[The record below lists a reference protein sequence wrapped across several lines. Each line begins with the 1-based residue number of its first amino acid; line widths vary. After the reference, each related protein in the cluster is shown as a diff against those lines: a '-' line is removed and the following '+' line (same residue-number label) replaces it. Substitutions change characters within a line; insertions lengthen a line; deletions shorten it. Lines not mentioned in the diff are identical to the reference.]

1 MKPLQLIAQNLILGI
16 IFSTICLSCNGKS
29 ASQSALNG
37 SILCDTIEENV
48 GSTDTTEAKAD
59 SILQNTF
66 YTKADSAKIV
76 QLLTLTPTGTSD
88 VLFYARQFKG
98 IPYVASTLEVKD
110 PEQLIVNVRE
120 LDCTTLVETVL
131 ALTLT
136 HREGRTSFTDYCR
149 NLMRIRYR
157 HAIMDGYL
165 SRLHYFTWWMHD
177 NLEKEIIEEVHD
189 SLHFTAPI
197 IVNNNYMSLHAD
209 KYPLLV
215 KHPEWVD
222 SIRSLERAQNGKDG
236 TFLPESATGL
246 SQQQLST
253 IHDGDLVAIVTRK
266 AGIDY
271 SHLGFAVWGK
281 DGRLHLLN
289 ASSIHHKVVEE
300 PKTLKKY
307 LSEHPSSI
315 GIRLFRLK

>member
-1 MKPLQLIAQNLILGI
+1 MKTFHFIARNMALGLTFI
-16 IFSTICLSCNGKS
+16 ATCLSCNGKS
-29 ASQSALNG
+29 ASSSAQDG
-37 SILCDTIEENV
+37 TKHCDTVERNAIAP
-48 GSTDTTEAKAD
+48 DTTEAND
-59 SILQNTF
+59 TSILDNTY
-66 YTKADSAKIV
+66 YTDADSAKIV
-76 QLLTLTPTGTSD
+76 QLLALTPTGTSD

-98 IPYVASTLEVKD
+98 IPYVASTLEAKD
-110 PEQLIVNVRE
+110 PEQLIVNTRE

-131 ALTLT
+131 ALTMT
-136 HREGRTSFTDYCR
+136 RREGRSSFVDYCR

-157 HAIMDGYL
+157 HGEMNGYL

-177 NLEKEIIEEVHD
+177 NMEKGLIEEVRD

-197 IVNNNYMSLHAD
+197 TVNNSYMSQHSD
-209 KYPLLV
+209 KYPLLI

-222 SIRSLERAQNGKDG
+222 SIRTMERAQNGKDG
-236 TFLPESATGL
+236 TYLPESATGL
-246 SQQQLST
+246 GKQQLSV

-281 DGRLHLLN
+281 DGRIHLLN

-307 LSEHPSSI
+307 LSEHSSSI

>member
-1 MKPLQLIAQNLILGI
+1 MKLPHSIVRNAALLSITCA
-16 IFSTICLSCNGKS
+16 TCLSCNGKPS
-29 ASQSALNG
+29 SSDKPHAVDALP
-37 SILCDTIEENV
+37 
-48 GSTDTTEAKAD
+48 
-59 SILQNTF
+59 
-66 YTKADSAKIV
+66 ADSAIKTETSVLTNVVYTQADSATIEK
-76 QLLTLTPTGTSD
+76 LLTLAPTGNSD

-110 PEQLIVNVRE
+110 PEQLIVNTRE
-120 LDCTTLVETVL
+120 LDCTTLVETAL
-131 ALTLT
+131 ALALT
-136 HREGRTSFTDYCR
+136 HREGGASFADYCS

-157 HAIMDGYL
+157 HGEMNGYL

-177 NLEKEIIEEVHD
+177 NLEKGLIEEVRD
-189 SLHFTAPI
+189 SVHFTAPI
-197 IVNNNYMSLHAD
+197 TVHNSYMSQHAD
-209 KYPLLV
+209 KYPMLC

-222 SIRSLERAQNGKDG
+222 SIRTMERAQNGPDG
-236 TFLPESATGL
+236 TYLPEAATGL
-246 SQQQLST
+246 SKQQLAAV
-253 IHDGDLVAIVTRK
+253 HDGDLVAIVTRK

-271 SHLGFAVWGK
+271 SHLGFAVWGN

>member
-1 MKPLQLIAQNLILGI
+1 MKSFHFIAQNLILGLT
-16 IFSTICLSCNGKS
+16 FSTICLSCNGKS
-29 ASQSALNG
+29 ASPAALNG
-37 SILCDTIEENV
+37 NNLCVTIEENA
-48 GSTDTTEAKAD
+48 GSTDTTEANVD
-59 SILQNTF
+59 SILESTY

-88 VLFYARQFKG
+88 VLYYSRQFKG

-110 PEQLIVNVRE
+110 PEQLIVNTRE

-131 ALTLT
+131 ALALT
-136 HREGRTSFTDYCR
+136 HRGGRTSFADYCR

-157 HAIMDGYL
+157 HGVMDGYL

-177 NLEKEIIEEVHD
+177 NMEKGIIEEVRD
-189 SLHFTAPI
+189 SLHFTEPI
-197 IVNNNYMSLHAD
+197 TVSNNYMSLHAE

-215 KHPEWVD
+215 RHPEWVD

-236 TFLPESATGL
+236 TYLPKSATGL
-246 SQQQLST
+246 SQQQLSI

-300 PKTLKKY
+300 AKTLNKY

>member
-1 MKPLQLIAQNLILGI
+1 MKTLHFIARNMALGLT
-16 IFSTICLSCNGKS
+16 FSAICMSCKGKS
-29 ASQSALNG
+29 ASRSATNG
-37 SILCDTIEENV
+37 GALCDSTPSSTVAADPTEANDASILRNAYYTQ
-48 GSTDTTEAKAD
+48 AD
-59 SILQNTF
+59 SI
-66 YTKADSAKIV
+66 KIV
-76 QLLTLTPTGTSD
+76 QLLGMAPSGTSD
-88 VLFYARQFKG
+88 VLFYAHQFKG
-98 IPYVASTLEVKD
+98 VPYVASTLEVKD
-110 PEQLIVNVRE
+110 PEQLIVNTRE

-131 ALTLT
+131 ALAKT
-136 HREGRTSFTDYCR
+136 HREGRSSFADYCQ
-149 NLMRIRYR
+149 NLMQTRYR
-157 HAIMDGYL
+157 HGEMNGYL

-177 NLEKEIIEEVHD
+177 NMAKGIIEEVRD

-197 IVNNNYMSLHAD
+197 TVNNNYMSQHAD

-222 SIRSLERAQNGKDG
+222 SIRTMECAQNGKDG
-236 TFLPESATGL
+236 TYLPESATGL
-246 SQQQLST
+246 NQQQLSV
-253 IHDGDLVAIVTRK
+253 IHDGDIVAIVTRK

>member
-1 MKPLQLIAQNLILGI
+1 MP
-16 IFSTICLSCNGKS
+16 
-29 ASQSALNG
+29 
-37 SILCDTIEENV
+37 
-48 GSTDTTEAKAD
+48 KAD
-59 SILQNTF
+59 NEMSAVTATETADRNTEHDRSILQSAV
-66 YTKADSAKIV
+66 YTAADSAKV
-76 QLLTLTPTGTSD
+76 EQLLAMTPTGSSD

-110 PEQLIVNVRE
+110 PEQLIVNTRE
-120 LDCTTLVETVL
+120 LDCTTLVETAL
-131 ALTLT
+131 ALALT
-136 HREGRTSFTDYCR
+136 HREGGTSFANYCR
-149 NLMRIRYR
+149 NLTKIRYR
-157 HAIMDGYL
+157 HGEMNGYL

-177 NLEKEIIEEVHD
+177 NMEKGLLEEVKD
-189 SLHFTAPI
+189 SVHFNAPI
-197 IVNNNYMSLHAD
+197 TVNNNYMSQHPD
-209 KYPLLV
+209 KYPMLV

-222 SIRSLERAQNGKDG
+222 SIRTMERAQNGPDG
-236 TFLPESATGL
+236 TYLPESATGL
-246 SQQQLST
+246 NRQRLSA

-271 SHLGFAVWGK
+271 SHLGFAVWGR

>member
-1 MKPLQLIAQNLILGI
+1 MP
-16 IFSTICLSCNGKS
+16 
-29 ASQSALNG
+29 
-37 SILCDTIEENV
+37 
-48 GSTDTTEAKAD
+48 KAD
-59 SILQNTF
+59 NEMSAVTATETADRDTEHDRSILQSAV
-66 YTKADSAKIV
+66 YTAADSAKV
-76 QLLTLTPTGTSD
+76 EQLLAMTPTGSSD

-98 IPYVASTLEVKD
+98 IPYVASTLELKD
-110 PEQLIVNVRE
+110 PEQLIVNTRE
-120 LDCTTLVETVL
+120 LDCTTLVETAL
-131 ALTLT
+131 ALALT
-136 HREGRTSFTDYCR
+136 HRESGTSFADYCR
-149 NLMRIRYR
+149 NLKKIRYR
-157 HAIMDGYL
+157 YDEMNGYL

-177 NLEKEIIEEVHD
+177 NMEKGLLEEVKD
-189 SLHFTAPI
+189 SVHFNAPI
-197 IVNNNYMSLHAD
+197 TVNNNYMSQHPD
-209 KYPLLV
+209 KYPMLV

-222 SIRSLERAQNGKDG
+222 SIRTMERAQNGPDG
-236 TFLPESATGL
+236 TYLPESATGL
-246 SQQQLST
+246 SRQQLSA

-271 SHLGFAVWGK
+271 SHLGFAVWGN